1 MKKKRLIISLG
12 SAWLVFAPPVMAQ
25 ELGDGVYQC
34 QGGLTT
40 SVKALDRQ
48 WTPVG
53 APQKSYEVIISG
65 ERSKATI
72 AGVDYECRLRF
83 FEFLG
88 CSTGFYHFAMNINTG
103 RFTHDESYG
112 FIRGETPGGDAEPVT
127 TTLGYCTPLEES

>member
-1 MKKKRLIISLG
+1 MNKKHLMVSLG
-12 SAWLVFAPPVMAQ
+12 ASWLFYAAPVMAQ

-40 SVKALDRQ
+40 AIKALDRQ

-53 APQKSYEVIISG
+53 SETKSYEVTISE

-72 AGVDYECRLRF
+72 AGMEYECRLRF

-112 FIRGETPGGDAEPVT
+112 FIRGETPRGDAESVT
-127 TTLGYCTPLEES
+127 TTLGFCTPLDAS